1 MKRARF
7 WLIAL
12 LVLAAAAGGYFFW
25 RGQPRA
31 VTTAAARIGPAV
43 QLVYA
48 TGFVEAEQPVSVSA
62 RLTAPVAQVLVR
74 EGDRVRRGEALVLLD
89 DEDQRSLLAQAAAQS
104 LGARLA
110 EQRTLALYAKGWV
123 TRAARDSAVATADAA
138 RAAEATARAHVG
150 QAVVRAG
157 IDGVVLRRD
166 VENGDLAVP
175 SRVLMLLGDPARVRV
190 TATVDERD
198 VPGVHVGQ
206 TALLSSDAWP
216 GRILRGHVSVL
227 TPGGDPNQR
236 AFRAR
241 LLLDDAPTMP
251 VGMTLEVNIVTRRVD
266 HAVLV
271 PATAL
276 AGDHVWVLDQGR
288 AVSRRVRTGIV
299 GTEEA
304 QIETGVRAGET
315 LIVTPPADLRAGE
328 RVAPGPPVAAA
339 PRGPPAMGAK

>member
-12 LVLAAAAGGYFFW
+12 LVLAAAGGGYFFW
-25 RGQPRA
+25 RSQPRA
-31 VTTAAARIGPAV
+31 VTTATARIGPAV

-62 RLTAPVAQVLVR
+62 RLTAPVKQVLVK
-74 EGDRVRRGEALVLLD
+74 EGDRVARGQALVLLD

-110 EQRTLALYAKGWV
+110 EQRTLSLYAKGWL

-138 RAAEATARAHVG
+138 RAAESTARAHVG

-175 SRVLMLLGDPARVRV
+175 SRVLMLLGDPARIRV
-190 TATVDERD
+190 TATIDERD
-198 VPGVHVGQ
+198 VPGVQIGQ
-206 TALLSSDAWP
+206 LALLSSDAWP
-216 GRILRGHVSVL
+216 GRILHGHVSVL

-241 LLLDDAPTMP
+241 LLLDDSAAMP
-251 VGMTLEVNIVTRRVD
+251 VGMTLEVNIVTRRVEQ
-266 HAVLV
+266 AVLV
-271 PATAL
+271 PVTAL
-276 AGDHVWVLDQGR
+276 AGDHVWVVEKGR
-288 AVSRRVRTGIV
+288 AVRRSVRAGIV
-299 GTEEA
+299 GTKDA
-304 QIETGVRAGET
+304 QIEAGLRAGET
-315 LIVTPPADLRAGE
+315 VIATPPADLGE
-328 RVAPGPPVAAA
+328 GDRVVPGTAAA
-339 PRGPPAMGAK
+339 K